1 LYIIEMWKQIL
12 KVYRYMIMNRKIKEV
27 EDYFVDKICNKIYS
41 TQELKE
47 INIHCDHN
55 VIRSLIYFVY
65 ELKEVYPTISDK
77 DICIAVIYTYYGLNL
92 GEQTTDYITPTIYQD
107 YADDKETVFKLYID
121 ITTGDIMQNDENLS
135 SKIRRFIQTGEFYSI
150 LR

>member
-1 LYIIEMWKQIL
+1 MFFWLI
-12 KVYRYMIMNRKIKEV
+12 
-27 EDYFVDKICNKIYS
+27 VDKICNKIYS

-55 VIRSLIYFVY
+55 VITSLIYFVY

-92 GEQTTDYITPTIYQD
+92 GEQTTDYITPTIYED